1 MSAFPAPAPDN
12 EAVVPHDELVP
23 LLRRRCRRLEQRV
36 RLCRRSG
43 WDINL
48 VAQMREEL
56 GPLARGL
63 RLLGREAAVG
73 TVLQVADTLAQP
85 LEKQVLP
92 DPVLGARLS
101 ALFETLIDQLPAAT
115 GAEAPRQWTL
125 LPNPPRAEALPIG
138 FWRRWGADAAPAQR
152 IPLLAPAP
160 QPQPGTVEPGP
171 GPLPAQVPAA
181 PPPALDVIE
190 RGHGS
195 LRPQAPAQPT
205 STLDLF
211 DPGNGP
217 LPMTAPLRLYLLTDE
232 GPEAEALAAELR
244 ARGFEVDALTALDEL
259 VELCGALPADVVLI
273 DRMHAPAIDAIG
285 EAMAPVRARANQ
297 PVRMALV
304 TDSDD
309 VMARLAA
316 RRAGVD
322 AVLVRP
328 HGGGDIAN
336 RLHDL
341 FNTTEASFRILIV
354 EDDRAQA
361 LFAEGILRNA
371 GMQTRIVLDALDVLD
386 ALEAFHPDLILMDF
400 NMPVANGIELTALIR
415 ERDAFAHTPIVFL
428 TGEQDQEVRFNAL
441 DAGGDDFLSK
451 PIRPKYLIAS
461 VQGRARRYR
470 DVQQRREREAGAGPV
485 GTTAGASPGLA
496 STGTAPPAVDG
507 TGTSTSTS
515 TGIVERVRLMAHI
528 DQLITA
534 GHAGGGV
541 VFLEIETIAK
551 LRERL
556 GLSQFEKLHVEALDV
571 LRPLV
576 GDRMLCRFADG
587 GFVVLDA
594 DLDPEGLLM
603 LGVQLREALVAHKF
617 HLGDQ
622 ALMMPA
628 VAGVAPFSLELTD
641 AGALLNAVEKVA
653 HAARKRADRTDLY
666 RPLAAKEAA
675 RQAALID
682 DMRMAMA
689 QGRLS
694 LLYQPIVAV
703 AGGEDSRYQTLL
715 RLDTS
720 TGRRMTASEVIP
732 AAERS
737 GFIVE
742 IDRWVLREAIARIAG
757 ARRNGGGMTLFI
769 TQSPYTL
776 AHGGQAEWLR
786 GELRAMGI
794 PGSALVIELRLSD
807 AVVHTGTLRDFC
819 SAMVADGVQFC
830 LSQFEPGPEVDSLLE
845 QLPLS
850 LVKLAPKYSTGA
862 LSVVIRDE
870 LKVIIDRAHRR
881 SLEVIGHGVED
892 PQAAATLWMSGVDFV
907 QGNLVQ
913 QANDSLDFDFN
924 QAIL

>member
-1 MSAFPAPAPDN
+1 MSASPAPAPGT

-23 LLRRRCRRLEQRV
+23 LLRRRCKRLDQRV

-63 RLLGREAAVG
+63 HLLGREAAVT
-73 TVLQVADTLAQP
+73 TVLQLADALAQP
-85 LEKQVLP
+85 LEKQTLP

-101 ALFETLIDQLPAAT
+101 ALFEALIDQLPPAT

-125 LPNPPRAEALPIG
+125 LPHPPRAEALPIG
-138 FWRRWGADAAPAQR
+138 FWRRWVGDAAPAQR
-152 IPLLAPAP
+152 LPLPQRAAAPAP
-160 QPQPGTVEPGP
+160 
-171 GPLPAQVPAA
+171 
-181 PPPALDVIE
+181 
-190 RGHGS
+190 
-195 LRPQAPAQPT
+195 
-205 STLDLF
+205 STLGTSE
-211 DPGNGP
+211 PGNGP
-217 LPMTAPLRLYLLTDE
+217 LPMTAPLRLYLLTDD
-232 GPEAEALAAELR
+232 GPEADVLAAQLR
-244 ARGFEVDALTALDEL
+244 TRGFEVDALSAIDEL
-259 VELCGALPADVVLI
+259 VELSGALPADVVLI
-273 DRMHAPAIDAIG
+273 DRMHAPAIETIG
-285 EAMAPVRARANQ
+285 EAMTPVRARANQ
-297 PVRMALV
+297 PVRMALI

-309 VMARLAA
+309 VMARLSA

-328 HGGGDIAN
+328 HGGGDVTN

-341 FNTTEASFRILIV
+341 FSVAEPSFRVLIV

-361 LFAEGILRNA
+361 LFAEGVLRNA
-371 GMQTRIVLDALDVLD
+371 GMQTRIVLDALDVLE
-386 ALEAFHPDLILMDF
+386 ALDTFHPDLILMDF
-400 NMPVANGIELTALIR
+400 HMPVANGIELTALIR
-415 ERDAFAHTPIVFL
+415 EREAFTHTPIVFL

-451 PIRPKYLIAS
+451 PIRPKHLIAS
-461 VQGRARRYR
+461 VQGRVRRYR
-470 DVQQRREREAGAGPV
+470 DVQQRRDRDAD
-485 GTTAGASPGLA
+485 
-496 STGTAPPAVDG
+496 APPAGVD
-507 TGTSTSTS
+507 S
-515 TGIVERVRLMAHI
+515 GIVERGRMMARI

-534 GHAGGGV
+534 GSSRGGI
-541 VFLEIETIAK
+541 VFLEMETIAK

-556 GLSQFEKLHVEALDV
+556 GLSQFEKLHVEALDL

-587 GFVVLDA
+587 GFLVLDA
-594 DLDPEGLLM
+594 GHEPDELLM
-603 LGVQLREALVAHKF
+603 LGVQLREALVAHEF
-617 HLGDQ
+617 RLGDQ
-622 ALMMPA
+622 TLLTPA
-628 VAGVAPFSLELTD
+628 VAGVAPFSPELTD

-653 HAARKRADRTDLY
+653 HAARKRADRVDLY
-666 RPLAAKEAA
+666 RPLAAEEAA

-720 TGRRMTASEVIP
+720 AGRRLTASEVIP

-742 IDRWVLREAIARIAG
+742 IDRWVMREAIARIAG
-757 ARRNGGGMTLFI
+757 ARQNGSRMTLFV

-776 AHGGQAEWLR
+776 AHGGQADWLR
-786 GELRAMGI
+786 GELRAMDV
-794 PGSALVIELRLSD
+794 PGSALVVELRLSD
-807 AVVHTGTLRDFC
+807 AVVHTGTLREFC

-830 LSQFEPGPEVDSLLE
+830 LSQFESGPEVDSLME

-850 LVKLAPKYSTGA
+850 LIKLAAKYSNGA
-862 LSVVIRDE
+862 LSAVVRDE

-913 QANDSLDFDFN
+913 QANDALDFDFN